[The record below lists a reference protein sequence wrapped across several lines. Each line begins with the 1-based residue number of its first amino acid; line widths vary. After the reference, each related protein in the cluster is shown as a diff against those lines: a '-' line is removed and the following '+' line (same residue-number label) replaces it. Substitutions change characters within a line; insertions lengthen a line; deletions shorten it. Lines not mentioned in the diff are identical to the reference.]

1 MQGERNCGF
10 GERDLGEAAVHGGEV
25 SCSLCSKREF
35 PLLDLMLASSPE
47 PLLSLSSENL
57 KIEGGRKALTT

>member
-1 MQGERNCGF
+1 MVQGERNCGF

-25 SCSLCSKREF
+25 SCFLCSKREF
-35 PLLDLMLASSPE
+35 PLLDLMLASSQQKT
-47 PLLSLSSENL
+47 SLSSENL